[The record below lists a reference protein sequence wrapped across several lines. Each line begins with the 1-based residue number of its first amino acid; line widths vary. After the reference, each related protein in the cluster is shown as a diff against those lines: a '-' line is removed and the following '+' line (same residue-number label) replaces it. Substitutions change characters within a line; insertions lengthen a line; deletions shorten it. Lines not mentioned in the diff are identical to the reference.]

1 MKNWNL
7 GILEPLI
14 TEVRIRPVR
23 DIVIISGAR
32 TPVGSFNGS
41 LSSVPATRL
50 GSIVIE
56 EAIKRG
62 GIQKGDIDEVIM
74 GNVLSA
80 GVGQAPARQ
89 AALGA
94 GLPNRVGAT
103 TINKVC
109 GSGLKAVMLA
119 AQAISCNDAEVIVA
133 GGMESM
139 SRAPYLLDGARRGYR
154 MGHGQVIDSMIKDGL
169 WDVYNDF
176 HMGSAAELCA
186 EKYSFTRSELDEYAR
201 ESYSRAIEAQN
212 DQGFYD
218 EIVQVEVEKGAEKM
232 IVAEDDEPK
241 RVRLD
246 GLPLLMPAFKK
257 DGKITAGNSSHIND
271 GAAAL
276 VVTSSE
282 KASLLGIRPIAR
294 IIGYASSALAP
305 EWFTIAPVE
314 AIKGVLKRAGLSIKD
329 IDLFE
334 INEAFAAV
342 SLAVNRELGLD
353 PAKVNV
359 KGGAIALG
367 HPIGAS
373 GARLLVT
380 LVYALRDYDK
390 RIGLASLCIGGG
402 EAVAMIVERFV

>member
-1 MKNWNL
+1 M
-7 GILEPLI
+7 
-14 TEVRIRPVR
+14 R
-23 DIVIISGAR
+23 DIVILSGAR
-32 TPVGSFNGS
+32 TPIGSFNGS
-41 LSSVPATRL
+41 LSPVPATRL

-56 EAIKRG
+56 EAIRRA
-62 GIQKGDIDEVIM
+62 GIEKEDIDEVIM

-80 GVGQAPARQ
+80 GSGQAPARQ

-94 GLPNRVGAT
+94 GLPNSVGAT

-119 AQAISCNDAEVIVA
+119 SQAITCNDAEIIVA

-139 SRAPYLLDGARRGYR
+139 SRAPYLLEGARKGYR

-176 HMGSAAELCA
+176 HMGCAAEICA
-186 EKYSFTRSELDEYAR
+186 EKYSFTRAELDEYAI
-201 ESYSRAIEAQN
+201 ESYRRAIEAQN
-212 DQGFYD
+212 YQGFSD
-218 EIVQVEVEKGAEKM
+218 EIVPIEIEKGVEK
-232 IVAEDDEPK
+232 IVVKEDEEPK
-241 RVRLD
+241 RVRLE
-246 GLPLLMPAFKK
+246 GLPSLRPAFKK

-276 VVTSSE
+276 VVTSDE
-282 KASLLGIRPIAR
+282 KASSLGTRPLAR

-314 AIKGVLKRAGLSIKD
+314 AIKRALKRTGLSIAD

-342 SLAVNRELGLD
+342 SLAVNKDLGLD
-353 PAKVNV
+353 PTKVNI
-359 KGGAIALG
+359 KGGAVALG

-373 GARLLVT
+373 GARILVT
-380 LVYALRDYDK
+380 LLYALRDK
-390 RIGLASLCIGGG
+390 EARIGLASLCIGGG
-402 EAVAMIVERFV
+402 EAVAIVIERI